1 MTTEGQYP
9 PRRFPLNK
17 NASAKFGADGTA
29 TATLTTDTF
38 EVWDINLTGVFTDD
52 PVTSTVIPQADLY
65 QDLVSPVQWRGGTY
79 SGNKD
84 QSTALIHL
92 DRSESLICVWSGGT
106 AGRTATLVVSGFIW
120 R

>member
-1 MTTEGQYP
+1 MTSYP

-17 NASAKFGADGTA
+17 SASGTFDASGAL
-29 TATLTTDTF
+29 TLTIQTDTF
-38 EVWDINLTGVFTDD
+38 ESWDINLTGVFTDD
-52 PVTSTVIPQADLY
+52 PATSIVIPQADLY

-92 DRSESLICVWSGGT
+92 DRSESIICVWSGGT
-106 AGRTATLVVSGFIW
+106 AGRKGTLAVSGFIW

>member
-1 MTTEGQYP
+1 MTSYP
-9 PRRFPLNK
+9 PRRFPLSK
-17 NASAKFGADGTA
+17 SVSGTF
-29 TATLTTDTF
+29 TAAGTLQLTLTTDTF
-38 EVWDINLTGVFTDD
+38 ESWDINLTGVFTND

-79 SGNKD
+79 SGNRD
-84 QSTALIHL
+84 QSTAFIHL

-106 AGRTATLVVSGFIW
+106 AGRTGTLAVSGFIW